1 MEQNRFRSWVV
12 WSAIAAQVISLG
24 QLTGLF
30 ARYGLDA
37 GAVGDIIAAVLQ
49 ILVIAG
55 ILNNPTDKKSW

>member
-1 MEQNRFRSWVV
+1 MEQNRLRSWVV

-37 GAVGDIIAAVLQ
+37 GTIGDIIAAVLQ
-49 ILVIAG
+49 ILVIVG
-55 ILNNPTDKKSW
+55 ILNNPTDKQSW